1 MLLFR
6 RSNRHSFAEWSTS
19 LNIHCFN
26 RYLVS
31 FVQIG
36 FKFYQRVFVCLGV
49 LITFQNILQNAH
61 DIRYRASFHCINRSF
76 PDSTNKLKI
85 DQQKKKKKRKK
96 RKKDRKGG
104 NKWTANSSAN
114 SELLGYRD
122 TGLTAGSFR
131 AETAC
136 LRAETYRRATCE
148 LVYPIGFLAAL
159 CRFSV
164 HASRPMTHA
173 RIRLP
178 HRSCICVSLT
188 GRRNECRVRATA
200 DCNRLWSP
208 SVFCGLGQ
216 CHALAAA
223 S

>member
-1 MLLFR
+1 MSRCVNNVSKYFTKRPRHTLSSFLSLYKSLFSR
-6 RSNRHSFAEWSTS
+6 FDEQ
-19 LNIHCFN
+19 
-26 RYLVS
+26 VE
-31 FVQIG
+31 
-36 FKFYQRVFVCLGV
+36 
-49 LITFQNILQNAH
+49 
-61 DIRYRASFHCINRSF
+61 NRS
-76 PDSTNKLKI
+76 T
-85 DQQKKKKKRKK
+85 KKKKKRKK